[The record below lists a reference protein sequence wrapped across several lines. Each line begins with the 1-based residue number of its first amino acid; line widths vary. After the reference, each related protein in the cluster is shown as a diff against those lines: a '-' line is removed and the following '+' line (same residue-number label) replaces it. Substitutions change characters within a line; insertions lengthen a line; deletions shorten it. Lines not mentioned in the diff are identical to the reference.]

1 MIRLLLLLVF
11 ITNFSFVSAQTW
23 TSAQLE
29 KANTAKNSTYL
40 TEVEKETI
48 LYINLCR
55 LYPKD
60 FLRNELMNYYG
71 TEKYGDYVRNS
82 TYRESLIKLLGSMQP
97 VNALYFDMND
107 PEVAA
112 YRTMWVYWNSGG
124 TPYSALSRSGT
135 YGDYN
140 DNTWRNYCFVRNNS
154 DASVTKHY
162 MNGAERTTG
171 VTRAGTQTTQFGN
184 GAGYNINIGRFH
196 TGGSFF
202 AGNVAIFQ
210 VYNRVLTDTEI
221 SQNFN
226 AFRERFN
233 I

>member
-40 TEVEKETI
+40 TQVEKETI

-97 VNALYFDMND
+97 VNALYFDM
-107 PEVAA
+107 E
-112 YRTMWVYWNSGG
+112 
-124 TPYSALSRSGT
+124 T
-135 YGDYN
+135 YTGAK
-140 DNTWRNYCFVRNNS
+140 CF
-154 DASVTKHY
+154 AKEQ
-162 MNGAERTTG
+162 GE
-171 VTRAGTQTTQFGN
+171 AGT
-184 GAGYNINIGRFH
+184 IGHSRKNCKVDYDAECCSYGME
-196 TGGSFF
+196 TGRDIAMQLLIDDDVPSLGHRIICLDKEYTRVGVSVQPHK
-202 AGNVAIFQ
+202 NWDVVA
-210 VYNRVLTDTEI
+210 VL
-221 SQNFN
+221 NFN
-226 AFRERFN
+226 R
-233 I
+233 